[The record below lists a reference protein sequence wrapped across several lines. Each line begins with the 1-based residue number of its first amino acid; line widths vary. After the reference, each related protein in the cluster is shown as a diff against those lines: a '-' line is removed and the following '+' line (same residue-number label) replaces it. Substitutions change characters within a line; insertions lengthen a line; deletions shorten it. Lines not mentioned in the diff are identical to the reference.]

1 MRTFTIFLV
10 ALSLSL
16 SASAQDLL
24 VKRNGEQMK
33 VKVLKIT
40 KKKVEFV
47 RHGTELPVYTLP
59 ISDIEY
65 IEYPMGDRDTFGR
78 NVESKTVVE
87 KRPPMWHGAVPTPEG
102 VVAVEYKPQSSPE
115 QTPEE
120 QTPKRWHGSV
130 PTPDGAVVVEY
141 KPQSSTEQT
150 PKRWHGAY
158 TGPAVDKVVVTK
170 PAEEETYS
178 IGDIYDKNG
187 VKGVVVM
194 LTDGGRHGLV
204 MSLDEA
210 CLAWSNL
217 PRKQQKAVGASDR
230 HDGAKNM
237 EAVAKYIAENNL
249 SWKQF
254 PAFEWCR
261 AKGDGWYL
269 PSINELW
276 TTGTMFLGGSRT
288 ASNRK
293 YRKLFNDNVE
303 GAGGTPLSGVMIY
316 HSSTEDK
323 DARYSLYSHMNSEAP
338 YIQSGY
344 KADDLFVRAVHKF

>member
-1 MRTFTIFLV
+1 MRNFTIFLV

-78 NVESKTVVE
+78 KVEVNTPTVKEPE
-87 KRPPMWHGAVPTPEG
+87 KWHGAVPTPEG
-102 VVAVEYKPQSSPE
+102 VVVVEYKPQSSPE
-115 QTPEE
+115 QTPE
-120 QTPKRWHGSV
+120 
-130 PTPDGAVVVEY
+130 
-141 KPQSSTEQT
+141 EQT

-170 PAEEETYS
+170 PAEEEIYG

-187 VKGVVVM
+187 IKGVVVM

>member
-10 ALSLSL
+10 ALSLTL

-47 RHGTELPVYTLP
+47 RHGTELPVYSLP

-78 NVESKTVVE
+78 NVETKSATVKEPE
-87 KRPPMWHGAVPTPEG
+87 KWHGAVPTPEG
-102 VVAVEYKPQSSPE
+102 ALSVEYKPQS
-115 QTPEE
+115 
-120 QTPKRWHGSV
+120 
-130 PTPDGAVVVEY
+130 DA
-141 KPQSSTEQT
+141 EQT

-158 TGPAVDKVVVTK
+158 AGPAVEKVVVEK
-170 PAEEETYS
+170 PAEEAIYG

-187 VKGVVVM
+187 IKGVVVM
-194 LTDGGRHGLV
+194 LTDGGHHGLI
-204 MSLDEA
+204 MSLDEV
-210 CLAWSNL
+210 CLAWCNL
-217 PRKQQKAVGASDR
+217 TRKQQKAVGASDR
-230 HDGAKNM
+230 HDGEKNM
-237 EAVAKYIAENNL
+237 AAVAKYIAENNL
-249 SWKQF
+249 SWSNF

-261 AKGDGWYL
+261 AKGEGWYL

-276 TTGTMFLGGSRT
+276 SAGTMYLGGSRT

-293 YRKLFNDNVE
+293 YRKVFNDNVV

-323 DARYSLYSHMNSEAP
+323 DARYSLYSHMNSEPP

>member
-1 MRTFTIFLV
+1 MFFIALLAV
-10 ALSLSL
+10 ALLVSS
-16 SASAQDLL
+16 SAVAQDKL

-47 RHGTELPVYTLP
+47 RHGTELPIYKLP

-78 NVESKTVVE
+78 NVPAKQATTNEPTK
-87 KRPPMWHGAVPTPEG
+87 WHGPVPTSEG
-102 VVAVEYKPQSSPE
+102 KLSVEYKPQ
-115 QTPEE
+115 
-120 QTPKRWHGSV
+120 
-130 PTPDGAVVVEY
+130 DDA
-141 KPQSSTEQT
+141 EQT
-150 PKRWHGAY
+150 PKRWHGAVQRK
-158 TGPAVDKVVVTK
+158 PIKSVEVDTVKNDTI
-170 PAEEETYS
+170 YG
-178 IGDIYDKNG
+178 IGDIYDKDG
-187 VKGVVVM
+187 VRGVVVM
-194 LTDGGRHGLV
+194 LTDSGRHGLI

-210 CLAWSNL
+210 CLAWCNL
-217 PRKQQKAVGASDR
+217 HRKQQKYVGASNR
-230 HDGAKNM
+230 YDGEKNM
-237 EAVAKYIAENNL
+237 YAVEKYIAENGL
-249 SWKQF
+249 SWSNF

-261 AKGDGWYL
+261 SKGKGWFL

-276 TTGTMFLGGSRT
+276 SAGTMFLGGSRT

-293 YRKLFNDNVE
+293 FRKNFNASVI

-323 DARYSLYSHMNSEAP
+323 DARYSLYSHMNSEPP

-344 KADDLFVRAVHKF
+344 KADDLFVRAFHKF

>member
-1 MRTFTIFLV
+1 MKYKVTVNIAGRDYTLV
-10 ALSLSL
+10 A
-16 SASAQDLL
+16 
-24 VKRNGEQMK
+24 
-33 VKVLKIT
+33 
-40 KKKVEFV
+40 
-47 RHGTELPVYTLP
+47 
-59 ISDIEY
+59 
-65 IEYPMGDRDTFGR
+65 
-78 NVESKTVVE
+78 
-87 KRPPMWHGAVPTPEG
+87 
-102 VVAVEYKPQSSPE
+102 
-115 QTPEE
+115 
-120 QTPKRWHGSV
+120 
-130 PTPDGAVVVEY
+130 
-141 KPQSSTEQT
+141 
-150 PKRWHGAY
+150 
-158 TGPAVDKVVVTK
+158 
-170 PAEEETYS
+170 AEEETYGV
-178 IGDIYDKNG
+178 GDIYDKNG

-194 LTDGGRHGLV
+194 LTDGGRHGLI